1 MVGEFNINILFV
13 IVTVILGIGTIWGW
27 KRGLLEGLIRMV
39 SCILGIMVLVIVV
52 KGIGSFLQGSIMSV
66 VIAILLLL
74 VISVIH
80 KLVKFIMDTFKLL
93 RSIPVGKL
101 VDKLAGAALGFA
113 ETILVIWLA
122 YLLIGSFDLFGLKQ
136 WVMEQTAQ
144 SRFLTL
150 INSYL
155 VLLLR
160 QIL

>member
-13 IVTVILGIGTIWGW
+13 IVNVILGIGTIWGW

-80 KLVKFIMDTFKLL
+80 KLVKFIIDTFKLL
-93 RSIPVGKL
+93 RSIPVGK
-101 VDKLAGAALGFA
+101 
-113 ETILVIWLA
+113 
-122 YLLIGSFDLFGLKQ
+122 IGRAH
-136 WVMEQTAQ
+136 V
-144 SRFLTL
+144 
-150 INSYL
+150 
-155 VLLLR
+155 
-160 QIL
+160 

>member
-80 KLVKFIMDTFKLL
+80 KLVKFIIDTFKLL
-93 RSIPVGKL
+93 RSIPDGKL

>member
-80 KLVKFIMDTFKLL
+80 KLVKFIIDKLL